1 MNMLKKV
8 KKYFISFLLVCI
20 ASFSVYA
27 DELPAIAFYTPT
39 FIPCFDQDNNL
50 LIAIRT
56 YFYNNEPYYLV
67 VNPYTFNTYA
77 APVSHF
83 KNRRAISDPDV
94 PGYYTMTELK
104 ATPYVNALIQ
114 YTSPPYRLKD
124 YGMIHATHPVEG
136 YFLTID
142 MCPSAKPFEADFFS
156 MLVKKSEDEQQ
167 PVPIAISI
175 SGLWL
180 IEHPD
185 DFNWLIQQE
194 KTNKLN
200 ITWVNHTY
208 DHAYYRDLPFENNFL
223 ITKIQGNNND
233 ADVMPKDKPLTLEH
247 LKFETLF
254 TEQLL
259 LQRGETPSIFFRF
272 PGLASN
278 SKLILEL
285 KKMGLIPLGTDA
297 WVNKIGTADINS
309 DEGEQLE
316 SQAIRNGSIVLVHGN
331 SNEHA
336 GILRAM
342 PIVQPASFHL
352 LPLSQAIG
360 KAF

>member
-1 MNMLKKV
+1 MKV
-8 KKYFISFLLVCI
+8 KKYLIAFILICI

-27 DELPAIAFYTPT
+27 DELPTITFYTPT

-56 YFYNNEPYYLV
+56 YFYNNVPYYLV
-67 VNPYTFNTYA
+67 VNPYTLNTYT
-77 APVSHF
+77 APVSSF
-83 KNRRAISDPDV
+83 KQRKINQDPKD
-94 PGYYTMTELK
+94 PGYYTMAELK
-104 ATPYVNALIQ
+104 ATPYVNALFQ
-114 YTSPPYRLKD
+114 YSSPPYFLKD
-124 YGMIHATHPVEG
+124 YGMIHAAHPVEG

-142 MCPSAKPFEADFFS
+142 LCPSVKPFEADFFA
-156 MLVKKSEDEQQ
+156 MLVKKSVDENQ
-167 PVPIAISI
+167 PVPVAISI
-175 SGLWL
+175 TGLWL
-180 IEHPD
+180 IGHPD
-185 DFNWLIQQE
+185 EFNWLIQQE
-194 KTNKLN
+194 KMNKLN

-208 DHAYYRDLPFENNFL
+208 DHVYYYDLPFKNNFL
-223 ITKIQGNNND
+223 TTKIQMNND
-233 ADVMPKDKPLTLEH
+233 DDVTPNNKPLTLEH

-297 WVNKIGTADINS
+297 WVYKIGKTNSNS
-309 DEGEQLE
+309 DQGELLE
-316 SQAIRNGSIVLVHGN
+316 SQEIKNGSIVLVHGN
-331 SNEHA
+331 SNEHP
-336 GILRAM
+336 GILSAM

-352 LPLSQAIG
+352 LPISQAIVP
-360 KAF
+360 